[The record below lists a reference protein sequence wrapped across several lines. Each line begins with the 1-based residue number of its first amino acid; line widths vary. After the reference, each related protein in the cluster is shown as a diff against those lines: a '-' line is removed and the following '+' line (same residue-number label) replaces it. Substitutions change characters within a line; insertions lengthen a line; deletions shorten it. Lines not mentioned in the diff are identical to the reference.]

1 MKENKNR
8 QNQASAEEKQLP
20 ARYIRQPYPISAIQA
35 DLSTQQIR
43 ILVGMMQSIQDGVQD
58 MFERGNRNANNQLL
72 LFPDMDEKDRVHID
86 FKFSDVVGR
95 ADAYRDVERV
105 ATKFMQMVFRYED
118 KDAGMV
124 KLRNFAYEVSYP
136 TRGSKRDKIRFTF
149 TKEQA
154 EAVFNFTKYS
164 RYLLPVVT
172 SAKSKHTARLYMLIT
187 SARGFDDGTGIFHW
201 YITYSELRRI
211 LGCDDK
217 DEHDRWYRKSQKQ
230 YKHFK
235 ADVLRT
241 AEREL
246 KELADEGKSDCWF
259 EFIELPERFDGEP
272 ERFDFIVH
280 LCEVGKKMAFQG
292 SSENIAEESDT
303 FLQQPTENMEL
314 WNQE

>member
-164 RYLLPVVT
+164 LYLLTVVT

-201 YITYSELRRI
+201 YVTYSELRRI